1 MRRLLL
7 SALLAAALA
16 LPAGAQSIQ
25 GVLVDPPNPTTRDRV
40 RLTIVG
46 TQHPECPLVFAGG
59 AKDPAGSNIGF
70 STSFPECGS
79 PIPAEEGFR
88 KTFEIEDPLELPGT
102 YVAYVLVANH
112 PEANVFEIFEVRS
125 PFPELA
131 LGDFQVTVEWRNP
144 RDGSHGSGYATP
156 LSEDSGAFW
165 FFDPANL
172 EVTVKIL
179 DGRPVNGHWWVFIAS
194 MTDLEMKVTI
204 YDFSD
209 GCFLLPVSPPA
220 CPVGTYVQTA
230 GQNRNFVDVN
240 AFGE

>member
-1 MRRLLL
+1 MKHALL
-7 SALLAAALA
+7 SALLAAVLA

-25 GVLVDPPNPTTRDRV
+25 GVLVDPPNPTTHDRV

-88 KTFEIEDPLELPGT
+88 KTFEIEDPLEIPGT
-102 YVAYVLVANH
+102 YIAYVVVTNH
-112 PEANVFEIFEVRS
+112 PEANVYEVFDVLA
-125 PFPELA
+125 PFPQLA
-131 LGDFQVTVEWRNP
+131 LGNFRVSVEWRNP
-144 RDGSHGSGYATP
+144 RDGSHGVGYATP

-179 DGRPVNGHWWVFIAS
+179 DGRAVNGRYWVFLAS
-194 MTDLEMKVTI
+194 MTDLRFTATVTH
-204 YDFSD
+204 
-209 GCFLLPVSPPA
+209 CPTSPA
-220 CPVGTYVQTA
+220 VGAPCVAKEYRSEPGV
-230 GQNRNFVDVN
+230 NRNIIDVN
-240 AFGE
+240 FQGW